1 MRTTTR
7 QGRRQVAHVA
17 VMALG
22 LLLGTFGFGS
32 SASASPRAEATTDQ
46 VVLGSS
52 AFGLG
57 SGWGFGTV
65 APTSIYN
72 GGDASGLVKQIHWQ
86 SWGQA
91 EAIGFGRNPTFRPH
105 GGYYKKLLGIE
116 LMAGNIGSCP
126 DGTGPA
132 YTTLQFRA
140 RRKPG
145 GKLGPWRNWSGQ
157 PTICAWAY

>member
-1 MRTTTR
+1 MTSWHEC
-7 QGRRQVAHVA
+7 GRMSRLVATASVVLA
-17 VMALG
+17 G
-22 LLLGTFGFGS
+22 LCAG
-32 SASASPRAEATTDQ
+32 ASFAAASPRRASVADAQ

-52 AFGLG
+52 AFAPN
-57 SGWGFGTV
+57 GWGFGTV
-65 APTSIYN
+65 APVSIFN

-105 GGYYKKLLGIE
+105 GGYYKKLLGIK
-116 LMAGNIGSCP
+116 LKAANIGTCP
-126 DGTGPA
+126 DGIGPA

-145 GKLGPWRNWSGQ
+145 GKLGPWRNWSGEA
-157 PTICAWAY
+157 TVCSWSY